1 MSSRVPVCVALP
13 AASVFA
19 LTTATTVPAAAAI
32 ELVVDPFA
40 GGALSVRA
48 TGGSSEPI
56 NGYSVFSAGGF
67 LADLGD
73 ETLGGQLSPIIFDVD
88 NLGSD
93 EVAMFTLGLSDPL
106 NPLPPVSV
114 PNTGN
119 GLALNLGWTGGS
131 GVDPLDDLTFLYGP
145 VDLFLPPP
153 NDDQPILDL
162 PGNVVLAATG
172 LLGDYDDS
180 GQVEQ
185 TDLNLVLNSWG
196 GPRTFTDPTGTPFAT
211 ANVDQEELNRVLNN
225 WGASSA
231 PSFAGSAVPEP
242 GLAGVATAF
251 LVAGAGLRRRRVKS
265 SENF

>member
-1 MSSRVPVCVALP
+1 
-13 AASVFA
+13 
-19 LTTATTVPAAAAI
+19 
-32 ELVVDPFA
+32 
-40 GGALSVRA
+40 
-48 TGGSSEPI
+48 
-56 NGYSVFSAGGF
+56 
-67 LADLGD
+67 
-73 ETLGGQLSPIIFDVD
+73 
-88 NLGSD
+88 
-93 EVAMFTLGLSDPL
+93 
-106 NPLPPVSV
+106 
-114 PNTGN
+114 
-119 GLALNLGWTGGS
+119 
-131 GVDPLDDLTFLYGP
+131 DDLTFLYGP

-185 TDLNLVLNSWG
+185 TDLNLVLNGWG

-231 PSFAGSAVPEP
+231 PSFAGSALPEP

-251 LVAGAGLRRRRVKS
+251 LVAGAGLRRRRIKS